1 MVRRGLRWFA
11 AVVGALLA
19 ALILGTV
26 LPRPLFEAAAGSG
39 AEGRRILVLSSPIH
53 TDIAVPAETL
63 ADPEFEFLREAGLP
77 VDSPN
82 ARWVMFGWGGKA
94 FYVATPE
101 LTDIRLGPVLKSF
114 TLDSSVMHV
123 QVAAAIDEAVPFVS
137 AYAISEDGLARLLAF
152 IRESFAEADGAPV
165 RLPGTG
171 YGESDTLFE
180 AIGSFNALLGCN
192 TWTAAALREAG
203 LRTGWWNPLP
213 VTLGYSLAMYN

>member
-1 MVRRGLRWFA
+1 MVGS
-11 AVVGALLA
+11 VLA

-26 LPRPLFEAAAGSG
+26 LPRPLFEEAAGSG
-39 AEGRRILVLSSPIH
+39 PEGRRILVLASPIH
-53 TDIAVPAETL
+53 TDIAVPAEAL
-63 ADPEFEFLREAGLP
+63 SDPEFEFLREASLP
-77 VDSPN
+77 VDDPN
-82 ARWVMFGWGGKA
+82 ARWVLFGWGGKA

-101 LTDIRLGPVLKSF
+101 LTDIHLGPLLKSF

-123 QVAAAIDEAVPFVS
+123 QVTGAIDEAQPFVS
-137 AYAISEDGLARLLAF
+137 AYTISGDGLTRLLSFVRAT
-152 IRESFAEADGAPV
+152 FAEADGAPV

-171 YGESDTLFE
+171 YGESDTFFE

-213 VTLGYSLAMYN
+213 VTLSYSLTIYN